1 MNVQWAESAEEATKC
16 QNTTDCNKGEI
27 CKIGICIKERE
38 EGGEVVEPS
47 SILKMREMKKS
58 EERSAEDTEAEE
70 KMRADAKEKA
80 KKGEAERQRRKRER
94 KTKERIKHEER
105 MEALREEKSKAAKA
119 AKAAKEAAKAEK
131 EADKAAKEAAY
142 NKRRVDLVNKIW
154 VSLLK
159 EGIYFENM
167 YPFIENYIDVED
179 CLRRSSLNEDIIS
192 GIKKVYNSRIF
203 PLKELI
209 EATEGKGEDDEL
221 FWYPPL
227 NEGLKIIIR
236 EARGRERERREERER
251 EEREREREEERQRE
265 RERSAQWRS
274 LLPGARFGAWGEDAR
289 QWAMYGELW
298 GGDYKNKKSKKK
310 LKKTNKRKQKSKKY
324 RKKTKHKQKS
334 KKSKR
339 RNR

>member
-1 MNVQWAESAEEATKC
+1 MSNNVNFGSVISRQYSVDDSSLSSNVGRRETGKYGKSCQDDEDCINGESCINKKC
-16 QNTTDCNKGEI
+16 ILDDDLVI
-27 CKIGICIKERE
+27 RKERE
-38 EGGEVVEPS
+38 
-47 SILKMREMKKS
+47 R
-58 EERSAEDTEAEE
+58 RD
-70 KMRADAKEKA
+70 
-80 KKGEAERQRRKRER
+80 AERVAAAAAESERAAERR
-94 KTKERIKHEER
+94 
-105 MEALREEKSKAAKA
+105 A
-119 AKAAKEAAKAEK
+119 AKAAKEAAYIKS
-131 EADKAAKEAAY
+131 
-142 NKRRVDLVNKIW
+142 RVDLLNKIW

-167 YPFIENYIDVED
+167 YPFIEKFI
-179 CLRRSSLNEDIIS
+179 RRRPMVMEYWIQHSSLNEDIIS
-192 GIKKVYNSRIF
+192 RLKEEFNSGIF

-209 EATEGKGEDDEL
+209 EATAGKGEDDEL

-274 LLPGARFGAWGEDAR
+274 WLPGARFGAWGEDAR